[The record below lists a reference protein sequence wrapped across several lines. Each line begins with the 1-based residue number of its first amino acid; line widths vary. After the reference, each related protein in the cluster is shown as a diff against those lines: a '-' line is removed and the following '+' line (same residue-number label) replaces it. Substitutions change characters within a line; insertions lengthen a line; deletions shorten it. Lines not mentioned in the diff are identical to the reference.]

1 MSTARPAPPG
11 QSAPTFSPGSDQYV
25 DGLPPGF
32 VFPGTENLNPAESF
46 SGPGYTAPRPR
57 ADSGATTAMV
67 CGLLIFIPL
76 IGIAAIIL
84 GASAL
89 RRLRHSYDSGE
100 GMAWLGLI
108 LGATST
114 LIWLLILIL
123 MLFVI

>member
-1 MSTARPAPPG
+1 
-11 QSAPTFSPGSDQYV
+11 
-25 DGLPPGF
+25 
-32 VFPGTENLNPAESF
+32 
-46 SGPGYTAPRPR
+46 
-57 ADSGATTAMV
+57 MV

-108 LGATST
+108 LGAAST